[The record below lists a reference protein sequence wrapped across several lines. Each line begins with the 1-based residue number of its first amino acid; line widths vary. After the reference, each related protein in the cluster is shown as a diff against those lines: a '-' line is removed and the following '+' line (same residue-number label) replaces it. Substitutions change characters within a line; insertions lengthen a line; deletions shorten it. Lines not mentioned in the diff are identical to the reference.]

1 MDKSYLFFDIECAN
15 CFDGIGKMCS
25 FGYVLTD
32 RYFKVLDSDDVVMN
46 PECEFDWYLFS
57 SKNKCP
63 LAYSKDYFRAQRNFE
78 SYYKPIKKLLEEVDR
93 TVIGFASQNDVGFV
107 VSACERYNLPAI
119 NFSSYD
125 IAKILESDKQNK
137 MKLAEWCEFYGID
150 ISKIK
155 AHKSKDDAMM
165 TMLLAKAFCEE
176 KNIELQELIE
186 KNKGIKLSVEK
197 YLEQR
202 EISRHNKEMS
212 EKIKEL
218 YGKKCRARLSDR
230 LEGELFAFGY
240 KIFSD
245 IDASYAAANLVYK
258 HGGILQRHLKS
269 GGTLLIQDG
278 TENETIKSI
287 ELKGLKTMTIEKL
300 KETTNLDNKII
311 RTKP

>member
-57 SKNKCP
+57 PKNRCP

-78 SYYKPIKKLLEEVDR
+78 SYYKPIKKLLEEADR
-93 TVIGFASQNDVGFV
+93 TIIGFASQNDVGFI

-125 IAKILESDKQNK
+125 IAKILENDKQKK
-137 MKLAEWCEFYGID
+137 MRLAEWCEFYGID
-150 ISKIK
+150 ISNIK

-176 KNIELQELIE
+176 KNTEIQEVIE
-186 KNKGIKLSVEK
+186 KNKGIKLSVGK

-212 EKIKEL
+212 EKIKGL

-230 LEGELFAFGY
+230 LERELFAFGY
-240 KIFSD
+240 KIFND
-245 IDASYAAANLVYK
+245 IDESYAAANLVYK
-258 HGGILQRHLKS
+258 HGGILQKHLKS
-269 GGTLLIQDG
+269 SGTLLIQDG
-278 TENETIKSI
+278 TEDKTIKSI
-287 ELKGLKTMTIEKL
+287 ESKGLKTMTIEKL
-300 KETTNLDNKII
+300 KEITNLENKAE
-311 RTKP
+311 R